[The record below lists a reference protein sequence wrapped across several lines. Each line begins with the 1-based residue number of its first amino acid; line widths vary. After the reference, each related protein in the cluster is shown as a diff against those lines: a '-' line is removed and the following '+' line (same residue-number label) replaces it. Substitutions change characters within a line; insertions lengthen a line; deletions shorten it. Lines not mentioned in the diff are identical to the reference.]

1 MKTHVAD
8 AAHDVM
14 GNGSYPIAS
23 VLGRSLAARVPYGM
37 AVFSPPLSL
46 VNRRNSGIAERRRL
60 ACTAIP
66 CQIREGSQ
74 S

>member
-1 MKTHVAD
+1 MKTHLAG
-8 AAHDVM
+8 AAHHVL
-14 GNGSYPIAS
+14 GYGSYPADS
-23 VLGRSLAARVPYGM
+23 VLGSFLAARVPYCM
-37 AVFSPPLSL
+37 TVFSPPLSL

-66 CQIREGSQ
+66 FQIREGSQ